1 MQQPLIRWI
10 FFFCATLSMLCL
22 YEWNKVYLASFPR
35 SGNHWV
41 RFLVEE
47 ATHIA
52 TSSTYR
58 DGDFPHL
65 KNMFP
70 WGGYC
75 TDHGYDGNCQYPTTK
90 DPVLLKTHYPF
101 LPQIIDPDP
110 KPAICLIRH
119 PIDAFWSFYVYKQK
133 GKEITKIDKNRLI
146 QLISAW
152 RKFYEF
158 WEEQPGVLF
167 IRYEDLQ
174 ENTALHLNR
183 ILQAAGFVFNQ
194 IDIERA
200 ITKYPPQGNPLKHM
214 DRYDS
219 EAIDMIRTELA
230 DILMRFNYD
239 L

>member
-1 MQQPLIRWI
+1 MLI
-10 FFFCATLSMLCL
+10 
-22 YEWNKVYLASFPR
+22 
-35 SGNHWV
+35 
-41 RFLVEE
+41 
-47 ATHIA
+47 
-52 TSSTYR
+52 
-58 DGDFPHL
+58 
-65 KNMFP
+65 
-70 WGGYC
+70 
-75 TDHGYDGNCQYPTTK
+75 
-90 DPVLLKTHYPF
+90 
-101 LPQIIDPDP
+101 
-110 KPAICLIRH
+110 
-119 PIDAFWSFYVYKQK
+119 QK